1 MFSPFI
7 IVCKRQTVRASF
19 LEKNLTFLNDFLIS
33 FFVIDMKRLYFTRS
47 VHFHALKNSFFTV
60 RQECAAIFFEE
71 GSGSVDIAGCDRKA
85 EYICL
90 WNNKYLSFIE
100 GREDKKVTSTQN
112 RASDYSWISEVRY
125 VSRNP
130 DFWQGGGGFH
140 TDHPFRR

>member
-19 LEKNLTFLNDFLIS
+19 LEKNLTFLNDLLIS

-90 WNNKYLSFIE
+90 WNNKYL
-100 GREDKKVTSTQN
+100 
-112 RASDYSWISEVRY
+112 
-125 VSRNP
+125 
-130 DFWQGGGGFH
+130 
-140 TDHPFRR
+140 